1 MWQVWCWTHPW
12 RVTAQL
18 LVLAALLS
26 FCSTFGGLV
35 VLHGYLA
42 ASNQT
47 TYELS
52 RGAKA
57 RLANVSIANPK
68 PFTAT
73 WRPATRPSMSSRAA
87 RRRYNSQMHVL
98 QIKP

>member
-1 MWQVWCWTHPW
+1 MPNIPQTLGLLESLQQSWVWQGWCWAHPW
-12 RVTAQL
+12 RATAQF

-57 RLANVSIANPK
+57 RL
-68 PFTAT
+68 
-73 WRPATRPSMSSRAA
+73 SS
-87 RRRYNSQMHVL
+87 HKC
-98 QIKP
+98 I

>member
-1 MWQVWCWTHPW
+1 MTPVLRQCPNFAADPKCFGATPEQSGVWQGWCWAHPW
-12 RVTAQL
+12 RTAAHFL
-18 LVLAALLS
+18 MLAALLS
-26 FCSTFGGLV
+26 ACSGFGGLV

-57 RLANVSIANPK
+57 RASPH
-68 PFTAT
+68 TQRMWHT
-73 WRPATRPSMSSRAA
+73 WTC
-87 RRRYNSQMHVL
+87 
-98 QIKP
+98 